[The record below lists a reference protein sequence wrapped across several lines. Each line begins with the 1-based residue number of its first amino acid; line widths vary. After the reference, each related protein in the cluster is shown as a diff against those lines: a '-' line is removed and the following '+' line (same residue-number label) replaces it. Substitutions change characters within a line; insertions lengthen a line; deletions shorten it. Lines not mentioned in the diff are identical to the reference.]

1 MAKDVADVLDGKEP
15 VVRDYDPKD
24 ASIEVGS
31 GKKKEN
37 KRIKTLIKD
46 FILFMRQ
53 EKSYKKQKEEVAE
66 HIREFT
72 GNLRDENA
80 LAGDYQK
87 TYRLIESVDGGIETA
102 VNVTQTDKFSKIID
116 DAVQGIKKVVG
127 DTFFNK
133 FFEKDISISIKPE
146 MLADKTAR
154 QELSEALVKALGVDG
169 VKKYFVKEEAW
180 AIKDGLDKGQYELG
194 KDTLPK
200 FREVVKQ
207 NADAISESSKKIA
220 VV

>member
-1 MAKDVADVLDGKEP
+1 MAKDVGDGKEP
-15 VVRDYDPKD
+15 VVRDHDPKD

-37 KRIKTLIKD
+37 KRIKTLIRD
-46 FILFMRQ
+46 FILYLRQ

-66 HIREFT
+66 YIRDYT
-72 GNLRDENA
+72 GKVRDENA
-80 LAGDYQK
+80 FSGDYQK
-87 TYRLIESVDGGIETA
+87 TYRLIEGLENGIETA
-102 VNVTQTDKFSKIID
+102 VNVSHTDKFSKIVEE
-116 DAVQGIKKVVG
+116 AVDGIKKVVG

-133 FFEKDISISIKPE
+133 FFEKDITISIKTE
-146 MLADKTAR
+146 ILADKKSR
-154 QELSEALVKALGVDG
+154 QELSEALIKSLGVDG

-180 AIKDGLDKGQYELG
+180 TIKEGLDKGQYEL
-194 KDTLPK
+194 DPTVLPK

-220 VV
+220 VA